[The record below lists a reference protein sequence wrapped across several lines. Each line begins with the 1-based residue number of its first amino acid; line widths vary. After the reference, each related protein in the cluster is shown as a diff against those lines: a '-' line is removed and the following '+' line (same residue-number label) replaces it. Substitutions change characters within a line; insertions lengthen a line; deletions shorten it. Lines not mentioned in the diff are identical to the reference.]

1 MILRHGVRIIAASSL
16 RAPSRPS
23 QLTPRLA
30 TRLSSTAGPSASQ
43 PPAPPDLL
51 ESYRTLVSSGRLTW
65 DDEQVRTVMKLR
77 RLAAELASYEPPLDL
92 VSKLGARPPLA
103 ASERA
108 WYDRLP
114 GLRERVLPDD
124 GERGKALVRVLTG
137 EEEIANLT
145 TPRGILL
152 TGPPGSGKS
161 LLLALFF
168 DTLPTP
174 HKQRHHYHAFTLWLY
189 QRVFDELRRRKDG
202 TLPGQAEAN
211 KVLAGRRGWRAV
223 FSGGRWESPNGDK
236 AASEVGYDD
245 PRDTIPFVIAKEMI
259 LSYHILYFDELQLV
273 DASSAALL
281 RDVLSWYWR
290 LGGVVLACS
299 NRVPDELY
307 HHGVQRERMAG
318 FLDSLK
324 GRCEVV
330 EVDGGRDWRRRDDGT
345 SASAAPRWLELGD
358 ARFDAAWD
366 ALPGPAAPADV
377 VVYGR
382 RVHVPATKGTACR
395 FAFADLCE
403 AALGP
408 ADYISLAS
416 TFETFFIDDVKIMLL
431 RNKNEA
437 RRLINVIDA
446 LYEARCKIVIRAAA
460 RPEHLF
466 FPDALDPS
474 IDPEHHNP
482 LEAEALSE
490 SLGAQARAN
499 VSTYNPR
506 TRAQRERDDR
516 ADRGSS
522 FAVSAIF
529 TGEDER
535 FAYKRAVSRL
545 AEMSSSASY
554 AAEAWIPL
562 APAERGWE
570 GGEAPHARETP
581 RGIVHRDAGSGFRGE
596 DAMAAEAGAAHVH
609 RLRRDR
615 HQVVEEP
622 ELPPPDAPTSGPRD
636 GAPRI
641 AEVHAW
647 GVEEGW
653 GARAGRWGRGAKA
666 HEEGGEKSEERK

>member
-1 MILRHGVRIIAASSL
+1 MILRHGARLLTARSL
-16 RAPSRPS
+16 RVAA
-23 QLTPRLA
+23 PRLQA
-30 TRLSSTAGPSASQ
+30 RHAPRIAQRRSSTAPDPASASRT
-43 PPAPPDLL
+43 PDTARPPDLL
-51 ESYRTLVSSGRLTW
+51 EAYRTLVSSGRLTW

-77 RLAAELASYEPPLDL
+77 HLASTLAGYDPPLDL
-92 VSKLGARPPLA
+92 VSKLGTRPPQQ
-103 ASERA
+103 ASERT
-108 WYDRLP
+108 WYQRLP
-114 GLRERVLPDD
+114 GVGERVLPDD
-124 GERGKALVRVLTG
+124 GARGRALVRVLTG
-137 EEEIANLT
+137 EEEIANLN

-168 DTLPTP
+168 ESLQTQ

-189 QRVFDELRRRKDG
+189 QRVYDELRRRKDG
-202 TLPGQAEAN
+202 AVPGLAEAN

-223 FSGGRWESPNGDK
+223 FGGGRWESADEDR
-236 AASEVGYDD
+236 AASEAGYDD

-330 EVDGGRDWRRRDDGT
+330 ELDGGRDWRRRDE
-345 SASAAPRWLELGD
+345 AAGEPRWLELGD
-358 ARFDAAWD
+358 ERFDAAWD
-366 ALPGPAAPADV
+366 ALPGTPEPTDV

-382 RVHVPATKGTACR
+382 RVHVPAVKGAACR

-403 AALGP
+403 APLGP

-416 TFETFFIDDVKIMLL
+416 TFETFFIDDVKVMLL

-446 LYEARCKIVIRAAA
+446 LYEARCKVVVRAAA
-460 RPEHLF
+460 RPEPLF

-474 IDPEHHNP
+474 IDPEHHDI
-482 LEAEALSE
+482 LAAEALSE
-490 SLGAQARAN
+490 TLAAQPRAN

-506 TRAQRERDDR
+506 TRAQRERADR
-516 ADRGSS
+516 ADMGSS

-545 AEMSSSASY
+545 VEMSTSASY
-554 AAEAWIPL
+554 AAEPWIPL
-562 APAERGWE
+562 APADRGWE
-570 GGEAPHARETP
+570 GGAADADTP
-581 RGIVHRDAGSGFRGE
+581 RAIVHRDTGNGFRG
-596 DAMAAEAGAAHVH
+596 DDVFAAEAGAAHAH
-609 RLRRDR
+609 RRRPDR
-615 HQVVEEP
+615 HQASNPVMPEP
-622 ELPPPDAPTSGPRD
+622 PIPEPPTPGPRD
-636 GAPRI
+636 GAPKI

-653 GARAGRWGRGAKA
+653 GPRAGRWGRGAKA
-666 HEEGGEKSEERK
+666 HDEDK